1 MHPARPPQFKAG
13 DQQQKQQKEYKL
25 METEQLS
32 TEWEMDQDRNEKE
45 IKGCLEFHENEYTAY
60 LNF

>member
-1 MHPARPPQFKAG
+1 MHPTRPPQFKAG
-13 DQQQKQQKEYKL
+13 YQQQKQQKYYKL

-32 TEWEMDQDRNEKE
+32 IEWKMAQDRNKKE
-45 IKGCLEFHENEYTAY
+45 IKGFLEFHENEYTAY